1 MMLHYVEAILRAA
14 DAPALGTGHV
24 GPAVP
29 ERDVQRVLV
38 DRAASASA
46 GVAACADPRACPRC
60 VAERDLYAA
69 ARARREARDYGWAPA
84 GGVVALGSVSRE
96 EAQTLV
102 AAAAD
107 HEQACE
113 ALGYTSAAQTC
124 RGLLRH
130 LRKALR
136 LAGAADSA
144 A

>member
-1 MMLHYVEAILRAA
+1 MLHYVEAILRAA

-24 GPAVP
+24 DA
-29 ERDVQRVLV
+29 ERAR
-38 DRAASASA
+38 
-46 GVAACADPRACPRC
+46 ACADPRACPRC
-60 VAERDLYAA
+60 VAEHDLYAA